1 MIGKSQKSVVVLVRF
16 PGLESS
22 RRKKEK
28 HNVPT
33 FTTSFSLFLSIVI
46 FVILS
51 QCVFLSFCWATKFKH
66 VFEIERRRTNFS
78 FEYSVVE
85 LTSTTN
91 YYFFEKKF
99 YTLRSEFSTIDDER
113 LFCEKSKSKLKRQS
127 VARKSNPKFRM
138 KFSAQILTEELRFD
152 GFDNTTSSS
161 SESPVHFFESDSMSF
176 TIEIRPR
183 SAK

>member
-1 MIGKSQKSVVVLVRF
+1 MLVRF

-91 YYFFEKKF
+91 YHFFEKKF
-99 YTLRSEFSTIDDER
+99 
-113 LFCEKSKSKLKRQS
+113 
-127 VARKSNPKFRM
+127 
-138 KFSAQILTEELRFD
+138 
-152 GFDNTTSSS
+152 
-161 SESPVHFFESDSMSF
+161 
-176 TIEIRPR
+176 
-183 SAK
+183 